1 VMATA
6 KDAADVD
13 GYRRLEEGGVSHI
26 MTLPWIF
33 YHGMTDDLDE
43 KIDGIKRFAED
54 VIEKM
59 R

>member
-33 YHGMTDDLDE
+33 YHGMTDDLDK

-54 VIEKM
+54 VIDKM
-59 R
+59 G